1 MNNTQ
6 FRKLVL
12 DTPTIK
18 PSSKDG
24 VAATP
29 RGLGATPVALGSR
42 MRSSIP
48 MTPRS
53 VMGSSGVDFAR
64 QLAERDQ
71 GERPAKKFRSSA
83 APKGTKLASGY
94 RDRTQER
101 SSVEEDEKAS
111 RVKAL
116 EEMLKLQ
123 QIDRDTFEKL
133 RDQITGGDIGA
144 THLVKGLDY
153 KLLERVRKGE
163 DVLSQEVPEPVEED
177 VAPTETKEVAVDEE
191 FEKLEDRE
199 IAPIM
204 KQKSIKKGEMAPPP
218 APGAIAGKKRS
229 RNEIIAELKASRQA
243 AAAAAQP
250 SLGPKFRKLGEK
262 KVKSRIERDEKGRE
276 VLITVDENGRVKRKV
291 RRVNVE
297 QEIPAK
303 GSDLLMPDKDAKP
316 LGMDVPEIIAPPLD
330 DEDEG
335 DIFEGAGADYD
346 PLGGIGEDDDD
357 TSDEEIANIE
367 TTKQPSK
374 SENDAIASPSQS
386 STSSLSTSPNT
397 PPSPP
402 PPPPPAH
409 QPPSKPPRNYFSTP
423 STSTPTQDPL
433 PPPPINPLT
442 DPKILAALKKASSIT
457 LTSTTTDTDTT
468 SPEETARLLRHQKL
482 LSTHDRDAED
492 MDLGFGSSRFGD
504 EDEGEEERGGK
515 VKLSVWNGGGDG
527 KEDGREAKGRDRKR
541 GAKKRKGD
549 KDSAKDVLG
558 VLERRKGGEKK

>member
-12 DTPTIK
+12 DTPTAK
-18 PSSKDG
+18 PASKDG
-24 VAATP
+24 VASTPRATP
-29 RGLGATPVALGSR
+29 AALGSR

-53 VMGSSGVDFAR
+53 VMGSSGIDFAR

-71 GERPAKKFRSSA
+71 GERPTKKFRSSA

-101 SSVEEDEKAS
+101 VSLKEDEKAS

-123 QIDRDTFEKL
+123 QIDQATFEKL

-163 DVLSQEVPEPVEED
+163 DVLSQAAPAPAKEIEESGQ
-177 VAPTETKEVAVDEE
+177 TREEAVDEE
-191 FEKLEDRE
+191 LEKLEDRE
-199 IAPIM
+199 IAPIA
-204 KQKSIKKGEMAPPP
+204 KEKTVKKGEMAPPP
-218 APGAIAGKKRS
+218 TLGAIAGRKRS

-243 AAAAAQP
+243 TAAAANAAAQP

-262 KVKSRIERDEKGRE
+262 KAKSRIERDEKGRE
-276 VLITVDENGRVKRKV
+276 VLITVDEDGRVKRKIK
-291 RRVNVE
+291 RVTVE
-297 QEIPAK
+297 EGTSVK
-303 GSDLLMPDKDAKP
+303 DSVLLMPDKDAKP
-316 LGMDVPEIIAPPLD
+316 LGMDIPAIVAPPAA

-346 PLGGIGEDDDD
+346 PLGGMTEPSDD
-357 TSDEEIANIE
+357 SSEEE
-367 TTKQPSK
+367 VVS
-374 SENDAIASPSQS
+374 SS
-386 STSSLSTSPNT
+386 STKKS

-402 PPPPPAH
+402 PTTKPEAKSSPEQSPASSTPTSQKTPPTL
-409 QPPSKPPRNYFSTP
+409 QPPSSKTPRNYFTTP
-423 STSTPTQDPL
+423 SITQDPT
-433 PPPPINPLT
+433 PSSAPNPLT
-442 DPKILAALKKASSIT
+442 DPTIIAALKKASSIT
-457 LTSTTTDTDTT
+457 LTNSTSSD
-468 SPEETARLLRHQKL
+468 PEEAARIARHQKL
-482 LSTHDRDAED
+482 LSSQDRDAAD
-492 MDLGFGSSRFGD
+492 MDLGFGGSRFGD
-504 EDEGEEERGGK
+504 EEGDGDEGGGRT
-515 VKLSVWNGGGDG
+515 KLSFWGDRHDDGGQG
-527 KEDGREAKGRDRKR
+527 KGKGGNKERKR

-558 VLERRKGGEKK
+558 VLERRKEGR